1 MRKQLLASTTALFLL
16 GAFSA
21 AHAADAPA
29 PLARSVTATN
39 TSCPPGMHCLPFLRG
54 NGTPQELA
62 QKIRASLAKDPSG
75 NSIIDSVRCGKD
87 GSCAAPH
94 NYLESLRVKKKDLT
108 LAMLADYV
116 AGFKRIKPSAA
127 DYETDWDTDCMEPV
141 DVGVYRAVIS
151 CMHRK
156 PKAGEFFWVDDLKD
170 PLNYFFED
178 CSNPR
183 RGEHHEPE
191 EVVVKLGCVEI
202 DYVLPPHST
211 AFRYEVIG
219 DHSLHRL
226 KGCPLMIQVA
236 DGPKKPFS
244 DDCPSKNC
252 TFREAEAAVIA
263 AINSGMITTVKNV
276 DTRSER
282 GSAEIPN
289 VEQELTVKVSGPS
302 DLKMQVTLACVDVKN
317 PDGSARYSNG
327 KAVATWP
334 GTVVQVPRFT
344 FPGETGTQ

>member
-1 MRKQLLASTTALFLL
+1 MRKHLLASTAALFLL
-16 GAFSA
+16 VGAAA
-21 AHAADAPA
+21 AHADAAPA
-29 PLARSVTATN
+29 AIERSVTGTN
-39 TSCPPGMHCLPFLRG
+39 TSCLPGMHCLPFLRG

-75 NSIIDSVRCGKD
+75 NSIIDPVRCGKD

-94 NYLESLRVKKKDLT
+94 NYLESLRDKKKDLT

-141 DVGVYRAVIS
+141 GNGAYRSVIN

-156 PKAGEFFWVDDLKD
+156 PKAGEYFWVDNPLN

-202 DYVLPPHST
+202 RYVLPPHST

-219 DHSLHRL
+219 DHSIHLM
-226 KGCPLMIQVA
+226 KECPLLIQVA
-236 DGPKKPFS
+236 DGPKKPPT

-252 TFREAEAAVIA
+252 TFREAEAAVIS
-263 AINSGMITTVKNV
+263 AINSAVITNVKNV
-276 DTRSER
+276 DIRSKR
-282 GSAEIPN
+282 ASAVVPS
-289 VEQELTVKVSGPS
+289 VEQELSVTLFGPP
-302 DLKMQVTLACVDVKN
+302 DLKDQVTLACVDVTN
-317 PDGSARYSNG
+317 PDGSVRYSNG

-334 GTVVQVPRFT
+334 GVAVTVPRFT
-344 FPGETGTQ
+344 FPAEAGTQ